1 MLPSN
6 LNLTI
11 GKNEGYNRYNSKIL
25 ASNTGIEIVSNKDIN
40 KDHRKFPVTKPDV
53 AQHDPVGERRPYNLN
68 LSMLTE
74 KS

>member
-1 MLPSN
+1 M
-6 LNLTI
+6 
-11 GKNEGYNRYNSKIL
+11 
-25 ASNTGIEIVSNKDIN
+25 EIVSNKDIN